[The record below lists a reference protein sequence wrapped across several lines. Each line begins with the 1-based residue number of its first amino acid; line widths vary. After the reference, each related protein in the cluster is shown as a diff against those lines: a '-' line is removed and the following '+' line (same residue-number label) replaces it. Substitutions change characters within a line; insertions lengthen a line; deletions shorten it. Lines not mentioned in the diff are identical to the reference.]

1 VSVLP
6 LSGEMKYAV
15 IETSNVDGC
24 SMSQFDV
31 ALAGEFNLDVLLY
44 GLPEDLPLE
53 RELLAGGMAMLMGGS
68 AAITANNL
76 ARLGGRVGLITAK
89 ADDMAAAFC
98 VKELEEAGVDLSHV
112 VAAPPSVGTGMTV
125 FLQHEA
131 VRRSFTY
138 TGSTAYLRFVD
149 LDLEYLC
156 GARHFHLAS
165 LFLQQGLIEDA
176 PRLLAQLK
184 EAGLST
190 SLDTNDDPSG
200 IWAGPI
206 HELLKYVDVLMPNER
221 EAMALS
227 GEEDLESAI
236 VRLTQLVPMVVVKR
250 GALGA
255 LVVDR
260 GGRVEQP
267 AISVVPVDA
276 VGAGDSFNAGFL
288 HGYVHGWPADR
299 CLQLGNIAGAYS
311 TTQSGGTS
319 AFRNDTLMRSFFRL
333 HGAGL

>member
-1 VSVLP
+1 
-6 LSGEMKYAV
+6 MKYAV
-15 IETSNVDGC
+15 CEESNVDGC

-53 RELLAGGMAMLMGGS
+53 RELLASNMAMLMGGS

-76 ARLGGRVGLITAK
+76 ARLGSRVGLITAK
-89 ADDMAAAFC
+89 ADDMAAVFC

-112 VAAPPSVGTGMTV
+112 VAAPPAIGTGMSV
-125 FLQHEA
+125 FLQHESL
-131 VRRSFTY
+131 RRSFTY
-138 TGSTAYLRFVD
+138 TGSTACLRFAD
-149 LDLEYLC
+149 LDLNYLC
-156 GARHFHLAS
+156 RARHFHLAS
-165 LFLQQGLIEDA
+165 LFLQHSLIEDV
-176 PRLLAQLK
+176 PRLLAHLK

-200 IWAGPI
+200 IWGGPI
-206 HELLKYVDVLMPNER
+206 HETLKYVDVLMPNER
-221 EAMALS
+221 EAKALS

-236 VRLTQLVPMVVVKR
+236 ERLTQLVPTVVVKR

-260 GGRVEQP
+260 GRRIEQS
-267 AISVVPVDA
+267 AIEVVPIDA

-288 HGYVHGWPADR
+288 HGYVHGWSVDR
-299 CLQLGNIAGAYS
+299 CLQLGNVAGAYS

-319 AFRNDTLMRSFFRL
+319 AFRNNTAMRTFFDM
-333 HGAGL
+333 HGNELDCKA